1 MNLLFITKY
10 LSGDMIALMREIKIA
25 LIPFFLV
32 LIAMSLDLIF
42 GIQKAISIG
51 EARTSYG
58 LRRTGKKFIEYYSM
72 MILAFTVDV
81 LASIIDSY
89 NLPYITFAIGA
100 YLVITEGLSIR
111 EKASEKERRKQNKDI
126 GVLLSILENRGDI
139 LKTITDIAKKEIDK
153 SNELLEKE
161 KEDKENDT
169 RL

>member
-10 LSGDMIALMREIKIA
+10 LAGDIGSLIKEIKIA
-25 LIPFFLV
+25 LIPFFIV
-32 LIAMSLDLIF
+32 LIAMILDLIF
-42 GIQKAISIG
+42 GIQKAISLG

-81 LASIIDSY
+81 LASIVDSY

-126 GVLLSILENRGDI
+126 SMLLSILENRGDI
-139 LKTITDIAKKEIDK
+139 FKTITDIAKKEIDK
-153 SNELLEKE
+153 SNELLDKKQEV
-161 KEDKENDT
+161 KENELD
-169 RL
+169 